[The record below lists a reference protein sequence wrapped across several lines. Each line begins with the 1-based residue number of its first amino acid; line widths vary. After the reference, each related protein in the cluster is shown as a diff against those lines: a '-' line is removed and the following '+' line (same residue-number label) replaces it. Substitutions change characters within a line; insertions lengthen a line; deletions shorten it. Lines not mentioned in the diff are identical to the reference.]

1 MWSKNKPYPKH
12 MHFNV
17 AHTQPLRG
25 NPGAPAPL
33 AVALQPACSSSSTS
47 RGAGDWGLEESFT
60 AALYSALP
68 VCAAVCAIDCN

>member
-25 NPGAPAPL
+25 NSGAPAPL
-33 AVALQPACSSSSTS
+33 AVALRTAV
-47 RGAGDWGLEESFT
+47 T
-60 AALYSALP
+60 AACVQQLQYE
-68 VCAAVCAIDCN
+68 